1 MYSRVK
7 KSKFRK
13 MLKSQFW
20 VLPFFV
26 GFASFFTG
34 ESVNTEAHIKKSE
47 SVLAHTAQ
55 AQEVSQDQQT
65 TSAELT
71 SAPSEAASSEA
82 ITEVA
87 ATEPTDN
94 VNYNTAYA
102 SQAAQV
108 ANVNHNGNLATLLV
122 QLVQKQRLK
131 WQQQLGFLSQ
141 LGNILLHGNQ
151 MVKSLQLMVQELQVS
166 FKQCLVGVQLQQF
179 KIRLIQLSMLIKPKV
194 YQLGACNLGKALIVI
209 CTPKVRHKI

>member
-108 ANVNHNGNLATLLV
+108 ANVNHNGNLANGNTA
-122 QLVQKQRLK
+122 
-131 WQQQLGFLSQ
+131 GATGSEAAFLSQ

>member
-108 ANVNHNGNLATLLV
+108 ANVNHNGNLANGNTAGATGSEAAAQMAAATGVSQSTWEYIVARESNGQVTAANGSGASGLFQTMPGWGSTATV
-122 QLVQKQRLK
+122 QDQVNSAINAYKAQ
-131 WQQQLGFLSQ
+131 GLSAW
-141 LGNILLHGNQ
+141 G
-151 MVKSLQLMVQELQVS
+151 M
-166 FKQCLVGVQLQQF
+166 
-179 KIRLIQLSMLIKPKV
+179 
-194 YQLGACNLGKALIVI
+194 
-209 CTPKVRHKI
+209 